1 MYSLFFSSFTVILEA
16 SEISTETEEESLSE
30 EHLTQFM
37 KQWVAYDINDHRS
50 ITVSNLR
57 KLLQDLDTPLGFG
70 KRVASDKE
78 ITELVVSCFFFFLD
92 RCVLFLIFPFL

>member
-1 MYSLFFSSFTVILEA
+1 MEA

-78 ITELVVSCFFFFLD
+78 ITELVVSCFFVFLD
-92 RCVLFLIFPFL
+92 RCVLFLIFSFL